1 MKTFA
6 ASAKAPLFKFTPR
19 LLEGAS
25 QPLRAC
31 PSQSGCPSCVGPVGE
46 VGERGKETAGFKTD
60 SLFDSHLRRLLR

>member
-46 VGERGKETAGFKTD
+46 RGRETAEPKTD
-60 SLFDSHLRRLLR
+60 GLFDSHLRRLLL